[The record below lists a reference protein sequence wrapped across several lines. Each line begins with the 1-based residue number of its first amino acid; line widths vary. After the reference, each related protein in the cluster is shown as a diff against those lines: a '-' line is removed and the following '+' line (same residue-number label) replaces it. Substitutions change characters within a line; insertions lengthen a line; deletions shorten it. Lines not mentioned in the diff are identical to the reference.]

1 MPEHLRALVVVLG
14 LCSMTWWSVQ
24 PAITQAS
31 TTQAA
36 RQWRNLWFGLTVAAF
51 LVGNFWLYA
60 GLAAT
65 WLLIQRFTPV
75 RALSAYCL
83 LLIVV
88 PAASI
93 EIPGFGLINYFF
105 TLDQPRLLALV
116 LLAPAALA
124 LWRQPGSL
132 RLGSTWADKCLM
144 GYLLLT
150 AALQLRESNVTSTLR
165 GCFYLMTDIFLPYYV
180 ASRAVRR
187 LQDFKLVMAAYV
199 MAVSLLGLVAVFEL
213 LRHWKLYTAMTGA
226 LGLSWGYGNYLGR
239 DGLLRAAASAGHPIV
254 LGYVMTVG
262 LGCWLY
268 LRGEKKLTLRS
279 SAPMLL
285 MGAGLLAT
293 LSRGPWVG
301 AVAMVLAFVFTG
313 RSGMRKVLHLVLA
326 GTAALAAMATLG
338 IGQRVLNLLPF
349 IGQTEAGNV
358 EYRQRLI
365 DNALIVIERNLW
377 LGSTNYRQTPEMQA
391 MIQGEGIID
400 IVNTYISVALN
411 YGVIGLALFVGF
423 FASILWSLWRK
434 QAHLTTN
441 DERRTLGR
449 SLLATLVGI
458 AVIITTVGSTVVV
471 PHIYWLTGGLGI
483 AWLTML
489 KRGLDAPA
497 RLP

>member
-1 MPEHLRALVVVLG
+1 MPEQLRALVVVLG
-14 LCSMTWWSVQ
+14 LYSIAWWFMQ
-24 PAITQAS
+24 PAIAQTS
-31 TTQAA
+31 TAQTA

-51 LVGNFWLYA
+51 ALGSFWLYA
-60 GLAAT
+60 GLVT
-65 WLLIQRFTPV
+65 VLLLAQRFTPV
-75 RALSAYCL
+75 RALAAYCL

-93 EIPGFGLINYFF
+93 DVPGLGLINYFF

-124 LWRQPGSL
+124 LWRQSGSL

-150 AALQLRESNVTSTLR
+150 AVLQLRESNITSTLR
-165 GCFYLMTDIFLPYYV
+165 GCFYLMTDMFLPYYV

-187 LQDFKLVMAAYV
+187 LQDFKLVMTAYV

-213 LRHWKLYTAMTGA
+213 LRHWKLYTVMTSA

-254 LGYVMTVG
+254 LGYMMTVG
-262 LGCWLY
+262 LGFWLY
-268 LRGEKKLTLRS
+268 LRGEKKPNLRS

-285 MGAGLLAT
+285 MMAGLLAT

-301 AVAMVLAFVFTG
+301 AVAMALTFVFTG
-313 RSGMRKVLHLVLA
+313 RGGMRKALQLMAA
-326 GTAALAAMATLG
+326 GAVTLTAMATLG

-400 IVNTYISVALN
+400 IVNSYVGVALN
-411 YGVIGLALFVGF
+411 YGVIGLALFAGF
-423 FASILWSLWRK
+423 FASILWSLWRT
-434 QAHLTTN
+434 QARLPMN

-458 AVIITTVGSTVVV
+458 AVIITTVGSTIVV
-471 PHIYWLTGGLGI
+471 PHIYWLTGGLGV

-489 KRGLDAPA
+489 RRGVDARA
-497 RLP
+497 L